1 MTSASSPSD
10 LASPVVVL
18 LDGLEA
24 GVDLDVVRDQVGA
37 FFGHGTSASAHG
49 LLELAASAFLACG
62 TSSSDP
68 LVFDEIEERYLP
80 EWPVRGN
87 AAHQKRRYAL
97 QAATLIAAGVEPEDT
112 SWWRAD
118 NLWSHAFD
126 AVIAFV
132 RAASQR
138 RQLPVA
144 TICIALRDQP

>member
-1 MTSASSPSD
+1 M
-10 LASPVVVL
+10 
-18 LDGLEA
+18 
-24 GVDLDVVRDQVGA
+24 
-37 FFGHGTSASAHG
+37 
-49 LLELAASAFLACG
+49 CG

-68 LVFDEIEERYLP
+68 LVFDEIEEQYLP

-97 QAATLIAAGVEPEDT
+97 QAAILTATGVEPEDT

-118 NLWSHAFD
+118 NLWSYVFD
-126 AVIAFV
+126 AIVAFV